1 MTFRVMSFNIRGAD
15 HPQDGANQWQYRAAL
30 NVATIRK
37 YAPDVIGFQELQDG
51 NLTTYQAELS
61 EYQYILGN
69 EASGGSE
76 HPTIFW
82 KPAALDLL
90 DSGGFWISETPEV
103 YSGSWNTD
111 CIRAATWARLR
122 EKTSGVEFLHL
133 NTHLDHR
140 SDWART
146 EGCRLIVRRIN
157 ELRQGQIPAILTGD
171 FNCDAYQPPAEGQKD
186 IADKNY
192 RFLLSSGFV
201 DSYLAAGN
209 ADSLH
214 SNTFHGFEGDQF
226 MPDPARGFAG
236 RIDWLL
242 TLDGAQQ
249 FQVKSAEIIRDN
261 AAPVYPS
268 DHYPIMAE
276 LAFA

>member
-1 MTFRVMSFNIRGAD
+1 MSFNIRGSFHA
-15 HPQDGANQWQYRAAL
+15 QDGVNQWEKRWSL

-37 YAPDVIGFQELQDG
+37 YAPDLIGFQELQDG
-51 NLTTYQAELS
+51 NLATYQAELS
-61 EYQYILGN
+61 DYHYILGN
-69 EASGGSE
+69 DATEHSE
-76 HPTIFW
+76 HPSIFW
-82 KPAALDLL
+82 KPSALDLL

-111 CIRAATWARLR
+111 CVRAATWARFQ
-122 EKTSGVEFLHL
+122 EKSSGVEFVHM

-146 EGCRLIVRRIN
+146 EGCRLLVRQIA
-157 ELRQGQIPAILTGD
+157 EFRQDSLPAILTGD
-171 FNCDAYQPPAEGQKD
+171 FNCDAYQPPPDGQKD

-201 DSYLAAGN
+201 DTYLAAGN
-209 ADSLH
+209 QDSLY

-226 MPDPARGFAG
+226 VPDPDRGFAG

-242 TLDGAQQ
+242 ALDGAQR
-249 FQVKSAEIIRDN
+249 FQVRSASIIRDN

-268 DHYPIMAE
+268 DHYPIIAE
-276 LAFA
+276 LTFA